1 MARRYLEKIRE
12 LIDFLTLSEVS
23 PNELGRHLTL
33 NTFNFLNPKSVYF
46 ASLDNEGFLTAVDC
60 FGVSEDLLA
69 PFTKLNLKQNFPHC
83 VSVRTGKILI
93 AANQAE
99 WSEKYPEFNDVPK
112 TFGWQAMVTI
122 PINVN
127 RTPIGAMSIT
137 FVDSLETN
145 QDFLNFIEAI
155 SSLVALQLIRAPHGR
170 LGSISLN
177 SSNSQFENELTK
189 REIEI
194 LKLIAD
200 GLTNTQ
206 IARKMGYSESTIR
219 HETMKIYELFNVSG
233 RKEAVSFAISRKI
246 IERATLLLP
255 LLVFNLFDQFEL
267 AIPQLSLIGI

>member
-1 MARRYLEKIRE
+1 MPHRYLEKIRE
-12 LIDFLTLSEVS
+12 LIDFLAVSEVS

-33 NTFNFLNPKSVYF
+33 STLNFLNPKSVYF
-46 ASLDNEGFLTAVDC
+46 ASLDNEGYLTAVDC

-69 PFTKLNLKQNFPHC
+69 PFTKLNLNQNFPHC

-93 AANQAE
+93 AANLDE
-99 WSEKYPEFNDVPK
+99 WAEKYPEFSGVPNE
-112 TFGWQAMVTI
+112 FGWQAMVTI

-137 FVDSLETN
+137 FMDSLEIN

-170 LGSISLN
+170 LGSISFN
-177 SSNSQFENELTK
+177 SSNSQIENELTK

-194 LKLIAD
+194 LKLMAN

-206 IARKMGYSESTIR
+206 IARNLGYSESTIR

-246 IERATLLLP
+246 IERASLLLP
-255 LLVFNLFDQFEL
+255 LLVFNLGDQFEL
-267 AIPQLSLIGI
+267 AIAQLSLIGI